1 MEFYYNFTTKQQ
13 VNPLEKY
20 THFFINPYMIDSF
33 SKLRLA
39 EKIEGKEDQIQVNI
53 RKPNGIPIIII
64 PLNLLELDDVHVNM
78 QRDGFIVTKRLP
90 SNTLM
95 RIYMKFT
102 DENHL
107 MRIDS
112 VLFS

>member
-1 MEFYYNFTTKQQ
+1 MEFYYNFTTKEQ

-33 SKLRLA
+33 AKLRLA
-39 EKIEGKEDQIQVNI
+39 EKMEDNESQMELNI
-53 RKPNGIPIIII
+53 RKPNGVPVIVM
-64 PLNLLELDDVHVNM
+64 PLSLLELDNVHVNM

-107 MRIDS
+107 IRIDS

>member
-1 MEFYYNFTTKQQ
+1 MEFYYNFTEKQQ

-33 SKLRLA
+33 AKLRLA
-39 EKIEGKEDQIQVNI
+39 EKMEGKEDEINVNI
-53 RKPNGIPIIII
+53 RKPNGLPVIII
-64 PLNLLELDDVHVNM
+64 PLNLLELDNVHVNM

-107 MRIDS
+107 IRIDS
-112 VLFS
+112 VLIS